1 MIRGESVDMRKN
13 HIFHDFFTDPVQVGD
28 EDFQRTL
35 LTNELVCSRIEN
47 CNLSLRLSV

>member
-13 HIFHDFFTDPVQVGD
+13 HKFQDFFTDPVQLGD
-28 EDFQRTL
+28 DDLHLTL